1 MRNWPYV
8 YALVSDPAESKLKPD
23 QVGVSELPS
32 ADGKPGN
39 GTVGDQPL
47 YISTSS
53 KYPDA
58 AWKFIAFLTAP
69 EQQRFR
75 AVEGSFLPTRSDLY
89 DDPEI
94 QDTVP
99 VVALAKEALQH
110 TRPRPVSPYY
120 SDMSLEMQEQFN
132 ASLKGDTTPEEA
144 ARTLKSELQSII
156 QEGKES

>member
-1 MRNWPYV
+1 LRT
-8 YALVSDPAESKLKPD
+8 D

-47 YISTSS
+47 YISASS

-58 AWKFIAFLTAP
+58 AWKFIEFLTAS

-75 AVEGSFLPTRSDLY
+75 AVEGSFLPTRAALY

-94 QDTVP
+94 QDSVP

-132 ASLKGDTTPEEA
+132 ASLGRDATRGGGAHPQER
-144 ARTLKSELQSII
+144 AREHYPTRPGILVLDAFTVRL
-156 QEGKES
+156 

>member
-8 YALVSDPAESKLKPD
+8 YALIGTSDYPKLKPE

-58 AWKFIAFLTAP
+58 AWRFIEFVTAS
-69 EQQRFR
+69 EQQRLR
-75 AVEGSFLPTRSDLY
+75 ALEGSYLPTKSALY

-94 QDTVP
+94 QEKVP

-120 SDMSLEMQEQFN
+120 SDMSLEMAEQFN
-132 ASLKGDTTPEEA
+132 ASLKGVTTPEDA
-144 ARTLKSELQSII
+144 ARTLKRELESII
-156 QEGKES
+156 QQGQES

>member
-1 MRNWPYV
+1 LRT
-8 YALVSDPAESKLKPD
+8 D

-47 YISTSS
+47 YISASS

-58 AWKFIAFLTAP
+58 AWKFIEFLTAS

-75 AVEGSFLPTRSDLY
+75 AVEGSFLPTRSALY

-94 QDTVP
+94 QDSVP

-132 ASLKGDTTPEEA
+132 ASLSGDTPPEEA
-144 ARTLKSELQSII
+144 ARTLKSEFENII
-156 QEGKES
+156 QQGQAS